1 MAVRTERK
9 KEINSEKREKAE
21 GRGARRVEGG
31 QNQIEGTNNR
41 GGGGAESKKLGSAT
55 EPVSRSKEMEKREKD
70 QLCRQAC

>member
-1 MAVRTERK
+1 MSSLLPWETVPFVAVRTERK

-41 GGGGAESKKLGSAT
+41 GGGGGGE
-55 EPVSRSKEMEKREKD
+55 
-70 QLCRQAC
+70 